1 MKTKGKTIRAVC
13 FQAAQYIKVGGK
25 IMFYFTVEIANVRFG
40 DIRRE
45 TVMAASEYEAVD
57 EVRVCCN
64 ERIIAVWRL

>member
-1 MKTKGKTIRAVC
+1 
-13 FQAAQYIKVGGK
+13 
-25 IMFYFTVEIANVRFG
+25 MFYFTVEIANVRFG